1 MFSFFKKTPAG
12 PSIRDVVF
20 MNEEG
25 RNNALLQKDPD
36 TTLLV
41 CWFESTKNQ
50 LHDIFTQAGKSN
62 NHIVWYK
69 QSSHIQNKTVVFTEH
84 YPLASKEKELFEK
97 LMLEKVVVYSSLTD
111 PLFIQ
116 FGGEKI
122 VEVLRKLG
130 MDKNESIEHNM
141 ITTAIAKAQE
151 KIAQKVQFEQTANS
165 QEEWINRN
173 MKD

>member
-12 PSIRDVVF
+12 ISIRDIVF

-36 TTLLV
+36 TTV
-41 CWFESTKNQ
+41 FICWFESTKTTLQ
-50 LHDIFTQAGKSN
+50 DIFTKQGKPA
-62 NHIVWYK
+62 NHIFWYK
-69 QSSHIQNKTVVFTEH
+69 QLNHIQNKTVIFTEH

-97 LMLEKVVVYSSLTD
+97 LMLEKAVVYSSLTD

-122 VEVLRKLG
+122 IEILRKLG

-141 ITTAIAKAQE
+141 ITSAIAKAQE

-165 QEEWINRN
+165 QKEWITRN
-173 MKD
+173 IKD

>member
-1 MFSFFKKTPAG
+1 M
-12 PSIRDVVF
+12 
-20 MNEEG
+20 
-25 RNNALLQKDPD
+25 
-36 TTLLV
+36 
-41 CWFESTKNQ
+41 
-50 LHDIFTQAGKSN
+50 
-62 NHIVWYK
+62 
-69 QSSHIQNKTVVFTEH
+69 
-84 YPLASKEKELFEK
+84 LA
-97 LMLEKVVVYSSLTD
+97 KVVVYSSLTD